1 MKNEFEGEQERI
13 YGGVRREERERRN
26 DVVIISKIKEK
37 ILKNSIAQYLL
48 NKRNL
53 NLNYI
58 HRII

>member
-37 ILKNSIAQYLL
+37 FKKIVLHNILIKEI
-48 NKRNL
+48 
-53 NLNYI
+53 
-58 HRII
+58 